1 MIKKVCVC
9 VCLFRIPERRCCAQK
24 GRYSYLI
31 SQKMAANFVPTQPTA
46 AAVDTSKKND
56 EDEAVGSQSWRR
68 NVEGPFRRLDR
79 NPGHLEL
86 ARLALCAVTIVPL
99 RVLLIAIMVPSYYII
114 ARSWLAL
121 APDRPWA
128 HAVGMYV
135 LRIACRLLL
144 LLMGY
149 WKIEV
154 LGRENVGEGDEPRV
168 FVSNH
173 ISYIEILFFLA
184 ELGPSFVMKR
194 TCIQVPIAGSIAKRV
209 LDSVSVDNKGGKE
222 GGSGSQAIA
231 ARLERMFGKKTL
243 EDWQNN
249 VTRCSSAESGS
260 ESAHARRNNFPP
272 GGAKAE
278 SWARGWRG
286 NPLLLFPEGTTSN
299 GSCLLRFKTG
309 VFAGGM
315 PVYPI
320 AISYKYTR
328 FSPAFESILVS
339 VHTFRMLAEPANH
352 LSVKFLPRYCP
363 TAEQRIDRVAYAKA
377 VQGVFCEATGLPPA
391 DSGYAEKAK
400 YHKYLRQSYQEH
412 PWGKAAFLLPAP
424 DRHRG
429 VTSVQW
435 GNDNVFDPGS
445 GIKDDAESESGAAG
459 TGHMSR
465 HGHNGYGVSADR
477 GSCHGHVGGLGA
489 DADGRG
495 LLRRRKPEK

>member
-1 MIKKVCVC
+1 
-9 VCLFRIPERRCCAQK
+9 
-24 GRYSYLI
+24 
-31 SQKMAANFVPTQPTA
+31 MATGTGTTLPPA
-46 AAVDTSKKND
+46 AAVDTPKND
-56 EDEAVGSQSWRR
+56 EDEAVGSQSWRH
-68 NVEGPFRRLDR
+68 NVEGPFRRLDP
-79 NPGHLEL
+79 NPGRLGL
-86 ARLALCAVTIVPL
+86 ARLALCAVTIVPV
-99 RVLLIAIMVPSYYII
+99 RVLLIAIMVPSYYIM

-128 HAVGMYV
+128 HTVGVYA
-135 LRIACRLLL
+135 LRMACRLLL
-144 LLMGY
+144 LLMGF
-149 WKIEV
+149 WNIEV

-194 TCIQVPIAGSIAKRV
+194 TCVQVPVAGSIAKRV

-231 ARLERMFGKKTL
+231 ARLELMFGKKTL

-249 VTRCSSAESGS
+249 VTRCPSAEAED
-260 ESAHARRNNFPP
+260 ESDHARRDNFPP
-272 GGAKAE
+272 GGSKAE
-278 SWARGWRG
+278 RWARGWRG

-320 AISYKYTR
+320 AIKYNYTR

-352 LSVKFLPRYCP
+352 LSVRFLPRYCP
-363 TAEQRIDRVAYAKA
+363 TAEQRIDRGAYAKA
-377 VQGVFCEATGLPPA
+377 VQGIFCEATGLPPA
-391 DSGYAEKAK
+391 DSGYAEKVK
-400 YHKYLRQSYQEH
+400 YHKYLRKSYQNH

-424 DRHRG
+424 DRHQG
-429 VTSVQW
+429 VTSVEW
-435 GNDNVFDPGS
+435 GDDNVFDPSSAEGGGARS
-445 GIKDDAESESGAAG
+445 GPGVAGAGHVSGEG
-459 TGHMSR
+459 F
-465 HGHNGYGVSADR
+465 NGDGVAADR
-477 GSCHGHVGGLGA
+477 GSSNGHVRGSGA

-495 LLRRRKPEK
+495 LLRRRKPDN